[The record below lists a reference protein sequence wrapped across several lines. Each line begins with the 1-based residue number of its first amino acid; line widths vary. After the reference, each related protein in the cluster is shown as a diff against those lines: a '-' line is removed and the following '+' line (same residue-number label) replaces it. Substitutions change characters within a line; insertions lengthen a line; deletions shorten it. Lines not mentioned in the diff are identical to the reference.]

1 MESKVTKEQVE
12 NIQLDH
18 GILFKNYGLP
28 TQELVAPLRGGT
40 TFSVERTYRSI
51 EFDGARGKTK
61 GLTTLDD
68 ENATLTAKT
77 LNASL
82 ETFADKLPGA
92 KITRDEETKKI
103 TKIEASKMGILPDE
117 AYIDNITVFGQ
128 KISGEFVKITI
139 TNAMDENG
147 LEFAAVQKAEG
158 EVELAYAAH
167 HTYDEEPKVP
177 LYTIENIKEISYDA
191 PEANQISSSNEEQEE
206 EA

>member
-1 MESKVTKEQVE
+1 MDTKVTKEQVE

-18 GILFKNYGLP
+18 GILFKNYGLS

-40 TFSVERTYRSI
+40 TFTVERTYRSI

-68 ENATLTAKT
+68 ENATLTVKT
-77 LNASL
+77 LNSSL

-103 TKIEASKMGILPDE
+103 TKIEASKMGILPDD
-117 AYIDNITVFGQ
+117 AYIENVTVFAQ

-139 TNAMDENG
+139 SNAMDENG
-147 LEFAAVQKAEG
+147 IEFAAVQKAEG
-158 EVELAYAAH
+158 EIELAYSAH
-167 HTYDEEPKVP
+167 HTYDENEKVP

-191 PEANQISSSNEEQEE
+191 PEDDENQEE
-206 EA
+206 EV

>member
-1 MESKVTKEQVE
+1 MKTKITKEQVE

-18 GILFKNYGLP
+18 GIMFKNYGLE
-28 TQELVAPLRGGT
+28 TQALLAPLRGGT
-40 TFSVERTYRSI
+40 TFTVERTYRNI

-92 KITRDEETKKI
+92 KIT
-103 TKIEASKMGILPDE
+103 
-117 AYIDNITVFGQ
+117 
-128 KISGEFVKITI
+128 I

-158 EVELAYAAH
+158 EVELAYSAH
-167 HTYDEEPKVP
+167 HVYDENEKVP
-177 LYTIENIKEISYDA
+177 LYTIENIKEISY
-191 PEANQISSSNEEQEE
+191 EAQTTQENTENQEE
-206 EA
+206 EV

>member
-28 TQELVAPLRGGT
+28 TQQLIAPLRGGT
-40 TFSVERTYRSI
+40 TFTVERTYRNI
-51 EFDGARGKTK
+51 EFDGAMGKTK

-68 ENATLTAKT
+68 ENATLTVKT
-77 LNASL
+77 LNSSL

-103 TKIEASKMGILPDE
+103 TKIEASKMGILPDD
-117 AYIDNITVFGQ
+117 AYIENVTVFAQ

-147 LEFAAVQKAEG
+147 IEFAAVQKAEG
-158 EVELAYAAH
+158 EIELAYSAH
-167 HTYDEEPKVP
+167 HVYDENKKVP

-191 PEANQISSSNEEQEE
+191 PEIEETMQANENQEE

>member
-1 MESKVTKEQVE
+1 MKTKITKEQVE

-18 GILFKNYGLP
+18 GIMFKNYGLE
-28 TQELVAPLRGGT
+28 TQALLAPLRGGT
-40 TFSVERTYRSI
+40 TFTVERTYRNI
-51 EFDGARGKTK
+51 EFDGTRGKTK

-103 TKIEASKMGILPDE
+103 IKIEASEMGILPDE
-117 AYIDNITVFGQ
+117 AYIENITVFGQ

-158 EVELAYAAH
+158 EVELAYSAH
-167 HTYDEEPKVP
+167 HVYDENEKVP
-177 LYTIENIKEISYDA
+177 LYTIENIKEISY
-191 PEANQISSSNEEQEE
+191 EAQTTQENTENQEE
-206 EA
+206 EV

>member
-1 MESKVTKEQVE
+1 MKTKITKEQVE

-18 GILFKNYGLP
+18 GIMFKNYGLE
-28 TQELVAPLRGGT
+28 TQALLAPLRGGT
-40 TFSVERTYRSI
+40 TFTVERTYRNI

-103 TKIEASKMGILPDE
+103 IKIEASEMGILPDE
-117 AYIDNITVFGQ
+117 AYIENITVFGQ

-158 EVELAYAAH
+158 EVELAYSAH
-167 HTYDEEPKVP
+167 HVYDENEKVP
-177 LYTIENIKEISYDA
+177 LYTIENIKEISY
-191 PEANQISSSNEEQEE
+191 EAQTTQENTENQEE
-206 EA
+206 EV